1 MLAAL
6 ALWGCAAPDDAGV
19 AVTRVP
25 TLATAEIETDADGR
39 CFGRDVTPAQI
50 ETVTAQVRD
59 REEVRDAAGAVLLPA
74 TYRSETRQQI
84 VRERQEVLFET
95 ICPPGFTQE
104 FVASLQRALAARGH
118 YDGPVH
124 GTLDAATGRAVQDFQ
139 RGNGPDSPLLAID
152 SARLLGLVV
161 LSADQIDILN
171 GL

>member
-1 MLAAL
+1 M
-6 ALWGCAAPDDAGV
+6 
-19 AVTRVP
+19 
-25 TLATAEIETDADGR
+25 
-39 CFGRDVTPAQI
+39 
-50 ETVTAQVRD
+50 
-59 REEVRDAAGAVLLPA
+59 
-74 TYRSETRQQI
+74 
-84 VRERQEVLFET
+84 LFET
-95 ICPPGFTQE
+95 ICPPGFTEE